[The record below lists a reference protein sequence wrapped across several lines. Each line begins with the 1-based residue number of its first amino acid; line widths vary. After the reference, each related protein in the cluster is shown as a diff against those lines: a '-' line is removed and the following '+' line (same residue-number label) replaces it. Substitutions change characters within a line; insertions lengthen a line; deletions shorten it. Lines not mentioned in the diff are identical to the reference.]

1 MDSFSIN
8 LSEAEEKGGKFK
20 RFFAL
25 LGIILIVSWLAIFAL
40 YHIVNKTLFFVIL
53 AGNALQ
59 VLYFI
64 YLLFSG
70 YKTKMFIN
78 SDDYA
83 LEFQFSMVKKVPE
96 QVIWQTLKKIRIGPT
111 YIAFYKRTG
120 KRKVIQLGWLPYTKV
135 VDIKEKVQLICRS
148 KGIEVEIAEYHVG

>member
-20 RFFAL
+20 RFFGL
-25 LGIILIVSWLAIFAL
+25 LAIIFIATGVTIFLLSHLVSSTIL
-40 YHIVNKTLFFVIL
+40 YILL
-53 AGNALQ
+53 AGYLLQ
-59 VLYFI
+59 FIYFL

-78 SDDYA
+78 GDDYA
-83 LEFQFSMVKKVPE
+83 LEMQFSMVKKVPE

-120 KRKVIQLGWLPYTKV
+120 KRKIIQLGWLPYTKV
-135 VDIKEKVQLICRS
+135 VDIKEKVQRICRS

>member
-1 MDSFSIN
+1 MESFSIN
-8 LSEAEEKGGKFK
+8 LSETEEKGGKFK

-25 LGIILIVSWLAIFAL
+25 LGIIFIVTGLALFLLSHVVSNTILYILIAG
-40 YHIVNKTLFFVIL
+40 YIL
-53 AGNALQ
+53 Q
-59 VLYFI
+59 FIYFL

-70 YKTKMFIN
+70 YKTKMFVN

-83 LEFQFSMVKKVPE
+83 LEYQFSMVKKVPE
-96 QVIWQTLKKIRIGPT
+96 QVIWQTIKKVRIGPT

-120 KRKVIQLGWLPYTKV
+120 KRKVIELGWLPYAKV
-135 VDIKEKVQLICRS
+135 VDIKEKIQLICRS